1 MLLPGTGVG
10 VANPLD
16 SLDGSVTQEIP
27 SVPHFL
33 AAVSRPGAR
42 IAIDAP
48 GVADLSG
55 FEANPDPYNLQ
66 DSQLYLC
73 LMLCPLSSLG
83 HRR

>member
-1 MLLPGTGVG
+1 MFRISWQL
-10 VANPLD
+10 
-16 SLDGSVTQEIP
+16 S
-27 SVPHFL
+27 
-33 AAVSRPGAR
+33 AAQGAR

-83 HRR
+83 RRR